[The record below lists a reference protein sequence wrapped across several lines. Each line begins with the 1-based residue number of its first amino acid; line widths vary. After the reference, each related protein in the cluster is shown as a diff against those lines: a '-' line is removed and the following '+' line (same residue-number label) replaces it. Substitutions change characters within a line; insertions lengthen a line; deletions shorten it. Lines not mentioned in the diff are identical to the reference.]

1 MAVIVSPTPGTHFTN
16 GLSTASQF
24 NISNATDPVAYN
36 TRWQWN
42 LTGAESTANAG
53 SNLQLQGIA
62 DDGFT
67 IINTPITVNRA
78 TGAVTLIG
86 PEIVTNDITAITV
99 TAAKIDAT
107 ANPSTTRDIYGKVSL
122 SYPGTV
128 TVGGGTGSIVGT
140 RGEVAVAN
148 AATVLDGGYYYGA
161 QGKITA
167 VTGATVGA
175 GSHAFGVMGQF
186 DLSLATVSG
195 NPQISPI
202 WGDMGAT
209 SPASGWGNASSLL
222 SSQNTTAAATN
233 SHLYTYGK
241 AAYYADIQSNGGA
254 FVSTGAATPSGT
266 LKKLKVNIDGVD
278 LYILAAAV
286 WS

>member
-1 MAVIVSPTPGTHFTN
+1 MSEIVNPTPGTHFTN
-16 GLSTASQF
+16 GLSVASEF
-24 NISNATDPVAYN
+24 NIANSTDPVAYN

-42 LTGAESTANAG
+42 LTGDESTANAG

-62 DDGFT
+62 DDGYT
-67 IINTPITVNRA
+67 IINTPISVNRA

-86 PEIVTNDITAITV
+86 PEIVSSDITAVTV
-99 TAAKIDAT
+99 TAAKDLAT
-107 ANPSTTRDIYGKVSL
+107 TNPATTRDIYGKLTL
-122 SYPGTV
+122 SYAGAV
-128 TVGGGTGSIVGT
+128 TVGSGSGSAVGS
-140 RGEVAVAN
+140 RGEVAVGN
-148 AATVLDGGYYYGA
+148 AATVLGAGYYYGT
-161 QGKITA
+161 QGKVTA

-175 GSHAFGVMGQF
+175 GAHAFGVVGQF
-186 DLSLATVSG
+186 DLSTAVVSG

-209 SPASGWGNASSLL
+209 SPSSGWGSSSSLL
-222 SSQNTTAAATN
+222 SSQNTTVAPTN

-241 AAYYADIQSNGGA
+241 AAYYAEIQSNGGA
-254 FVSTGAATPSGT
+254 FVTTGAATPSGT